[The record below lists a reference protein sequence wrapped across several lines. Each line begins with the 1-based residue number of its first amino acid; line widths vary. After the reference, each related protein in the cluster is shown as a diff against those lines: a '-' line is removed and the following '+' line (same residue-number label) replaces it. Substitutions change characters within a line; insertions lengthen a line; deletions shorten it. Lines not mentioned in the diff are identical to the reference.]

1 MTSDTNQFFQNSS
14 NIKSILK
21 ESENIIPNTSNVPIT
36 PISKNQKNSLL
47 NIFQQQISR
56 ICIFPLGS
64 KENCPGNYDKYLQ
77 TTLSQIAQLQKHIN
91 FEYALEDPNIFEGV
105 PQILSNKINLDPL
118 SQKKILLLDLD
129 ETLIHADFDEEFAD
143 NKSIKYDT
151 IIKFS
156 SKIEKNEN
164 FEDDDKIEEEK
175 IEEDEEIVHLVGIF
189 VRNGVN
195 EFLNEVSKHFD
206 VGIFTASV
214 KEYADAVI
222 SFLDPENKLIKYR
235 LYRNNCISFN
245 DAFTVKDLRILK
257 GVDLKN
263 IILID
268 NSMYSFAAQLKN
280 GVLINSFYYDKN
292 DTELYNVLGYLI
304 NFILP
309 ADDIREVN
317 EQFFN
322 FQQITNDLL
331 NINISNG
338 R

>member
-1 MTSDTNQFFQNSS
+1 MTSDTKQFYQNSLD
-14 NIKSILK
+14 IKSILK
-21 ESENIIPNTSNVPIT
+21 ESENIIPNSSKSSIT
-36 PISKNQKNSLL
+36 AISKNPKNSLL
-47 NIFQQQISR
+47 SIFQQQISR

-64 KENCPGNYDKYLQ
+64 KENYPGNYDKYIQ
-77 TTLSQIAQLQKHIN
+77 TTLTQIAQLQEHIN
-91 FEYALEDPNIFEGV
+91 FEYALDDPNIFEGV
-105 PQILSNKINLDPL
+105 PKIT

-129 ETLIHADFDEEFAD
+129 ETLIHADFDEEFAE
-143 NKSIKYDT
+143 NKSIKYDK

-156 SKIEKNEN
+156 SKNEKNTNFREC
-164 FEDDDKIEEEK
+164 FEDEDKIEEEK
-175 IEEDEEIVHLVGIF
+175 IEEDEEIVHSVGIF

-222 SFLDPENKLIKYR
+222 SFLDPENKLIKFR
-235 LYRNNCISFN
+235 LYRNNCINFN
-245 DAFTVKDLRILK
+245 DAFSVKDLRIFK

-268 NSMYSFAAQLKN
+268 NSMYSFSAQIKN
-280 GVLINSFYYDKN
+280 GVLINSFYYDKK

-322 FQQITNDLL
+322 FQQITNTLL
-331 NINISNG
+331 NINNYQMESN
-338 R
+338 

>member
-1 MTSDTNQFFQNSS
+1 MKPNNKQFFQDSL
-14 NIKSILK
+14 SIESIFN
-21 ESENIIPNTSNVPIT
+21 ESEKNIPTSDYTSNNDKINFEN
-36 PISKNQKNSLL
+36 SKL
-47 NIFQQQISR
+47 NKFKQQSSR
-56 ICIFPLGS
+56 ICIFPLGN
-64 KENCPGNYDKYLQ
+64 KENYPGNYDKYLE
-77 TTLSQIAQLQKHIN
+77 TTLTHIGQLQNIN
-91 FEYALEDPNIFEGV
+91 FEYALEDPNITKGAPTLFSKKRNTSSS
-105 PQILSNKINLDPL
+105 P
-118 SQKKILLLDLD
+118 QKKILLLDLD
-129 ETLIHADFDEEFAD
+129 ETLIHADFDEEFSG
-143 NKSIKYDT
+143 NKSIKYDA
-151 IIKFS
+151 IIKFPIS
-156 SKIEKNEN
+156 EKDENNEDFGEN
-164 FEDDDKIEEEK
+164 DKMEEEK
-175 IEEDEEIVHLVGIF
+175 KLEESEHSVGIF

-235 LYRNNCISFN
+235 LYRNNCIRFN
-245 DAFTVKDLRILK
+245 DSFAVKDLRIFK

-263 IILID
+263 VILLD

-309 ADDIREVN
+309 TEDIREVN

-322 FQQITNDLL
+322 FQQITNDL
-331 NINISNG
+331 INVNNF
-338 R
+338 

>member
-1 MTSDTNQFFQNSS
+1 MTSDTNQFFQNSL
-14 NIKSILK
+14 NFQSILK
-21 ESENIIPNTSNVPIT
+21 ESENIIPNTSNGPIT
-36 PISKNQKNSLL
+36 SISKNQKNSLL

-64 KENCPGNYDKYLQ
+64 KENYPGNYDKYLQ
-77 TTLSQIAQLQKHIN
+77 TTLTQIAQMQKHIN

-105 PQILSNKINLDPL
+105 PQILSNKINLDSS

-129 ETLIHADFDEEFAD
+129 ETLIHADFDEEFAE

-156 SKIEKNEN
+156 TKIEKNEN
-164 FEDDDKIEEEK
+164 FGEN
-175 IEEDEEIVHLVGIF
+175 EDEEIEHSVGIF

-263 IILID
+263 VILID
-268 NSMYSFAAQLKN
+268 NSMYSFAAQLEN
-280 GVLINSFYYDKN
+280 GILINSFYCDRN

-304 NFILP
+304 NFIFP
-309 ADDIREVN
+309 ADDIRKVN

-322 FQQITNDLL
+322 FQKVTNDLIS
-331 NINISNG
+331 INNF
-338 R
+338 

>member
-1 MTSDTNQFFQNSS
+1 MTSDTKQFYQNSLD
-14 NIKSILK
+14 IKSILK
-21 ESENIIPNTSNVPIT
+21 ESENIIPNSSKSSIT
-36 PISKNQKNSLL
+36 AISKNPKNSLL
-47 NIFQQQISR
+47 SIFQQQISR

-64 KENCPGNYDKYLQ
+64 KENYPGNYDKYIQ
-77 TTLSQIAQLQKHIN
+77 TTLTQIAQLQEHIN
-91 FEYALEDPNIFEGV
+91 FEYALDDPNIFEGV
-105 PQILSNKINLDPL
+105 PKIT

-129 ETLIHADFDEEFAD
+129 ETLIHADFDEEFAE
-143 NKSIKYDT
+143 NKSIKYDK

-156 SKIEKNEN
+156 SKNEKNTNFREC
-164 FEDDDKIEEEK
+164 FEDEDKIEEEK
-175 IEEDEEIVHLVGIF
+175 IEEDEEIVHSVGIF

-222 SFLDPENKLIKYR
+222 SFLDPENKLIKFR
-235 LYRNNCISFN
+235 LYRNNCINFN
-245 DAFTVKDLRILK
+245 DAFSVKDLRIFK

-268 NSMYSFAAQLKN
+268 NSMYSFSAQLKN

-322 FQQITNDLL
+322 FQQITNTLL
-331 NINISNG
+331 NINNYQMESN
-338 R
+338 

>member
-1 MTSDTNQFFQNSS
+1 MTSDTKKFYQNSLK
-14 NIKSILK
+14 IKSILK
-21 ESENIIPNTSNVPIT
+21 ESENIIPNSSKGSIT
-36 PISKNQKNSLL
+36 TLSKNPKNSLL
-47 NIFQQQISR
+47 NLFQQQLSR
-56 ICIFPLGS
+56 ICIFPLCS
-64 KENCPGNYDKYLQ
+64 KENYPGNYDKYIQ
-77 TTLSQIAQLQKHIN
+77 ITLTQIAQLQQYIN
-91 FEYALEDPNIFEGV
+91 FEYALEDPNIYEGV
-105 PQILSNKINLDPL
+105 PKIS

-129 ETLIHADFDEEFAD
+129 ETLIHADFDEEFVHD
-143 NKSIKYDT
+143 KSLKYDT

-156 SKIEKNEN
+156 TKIEKKGKFGEN
-164 FEDDDKIEEEK
+164 FEDEDKIEEEK
-175 IEEDEEIVHLVGIF
+175 IEEEEEIVHSVGIF
-189 VRNGVN
+189 IRNGVN

-245 DAFTVKDLRILK
+245 DAFTIKDLRIFK

-317 EQFFN
+317 EHFFN

-331 NINISNG
+331 NINNTDG
-338 R
+338 E

>member
-1 MTSDTNQFFQNSS
+1 MISNPKQFFQNNL
-14 NIKSILK
+14 NIKSFLK
-21 ESENIIPNTSNVPIT
+21 ESENIIPHASNGPIT
-36 PISKNQKNSLL
+36 TLSKNPNNSLL
-47 NIFQQQISR
+47 NIFRQQISR

-64 KENCPGNYDKYLQ
+64 KENYPGNYDKYLQ
-77 TTLSQIAQLQKHIN
+77 TTLTHISQLQHIN
-91 FEYALEDPNIFEGV
+91 LEYALEDPNIFEGV
-105 PQILSNKINLDPL
+105 PKI
-118 SQKKILLLDLD
+118 SSEKKILLLDLD
-129 ETLIHADFDEEFAD
+129 ETLIHADFDEEFAE

-151 IIKFS
+151 IIKFYT
-156 SKIEKNEN
+156 KIGKNEN
-164 FEDDDKIEEEK
+164 FGNFEDEDKIEEEK
-175 IEEDEEIVHLVGIF
+175 IEEDEEIVHSVGIF

-222 SFLDPENKLIKYR
+222 TFLDPENKLIKYR
-235 LYRNNCISFN
+235 LYRNNCINFN
-245 DAFTVKDLRILK
+245 DSFTIKDLRIFK
-257 GVDLKN
+257 GVDLKK

-280 GVLINSFYYDKN
+280 GILINSFYYDKN
-292 DTELYNVLGYLI
+292 DNELYNVLGYLL

-309 ADDIREVN
+309 ADDVREVN

-331 NINISNG
+331 NINNYQMESN
-338 R
+338 

>member
-1 MTSDTNQFFQNSS
+1 MTSDTKQFYQNSLD
-14 NIKSILK
+14 IKSILK
-21 ESENIIPNTSNVPIT
+21 ESENIIPNSSKSSIT
-36 PISKNQKNSLL
+36 DISKNPKNSLL
-47 NIFQQQISR
+47 SIFQQQISR

-64 KENCPGNYDKYLQ
+64 KENYPGNYDKYIQ
-77 TTLSQIAQLQKHIN
+77 TTLTQIAQLQEHIN
-91 FEYALEDPNIFEGV
+91 FEYALDDPNIFEGV
-105 PQILSNKINLDPL
+105 PKIT

-143 NKSIKYDT
+143 NKSIKYDK

-156 SKIEKNEN
+156 SKNEKNTNFREF
-164 FEDDDKIEEEK
+164 FEDEDKIEEEK
-175 IEEDEEIVHLVGIF
+175 IEEDEEIVHSVGIF

-222 SFLDPENKLIKYR
+222 SFLDPENKLIKFR
-235 LYRNNCISFN
+235 LYRNNCINFN
-245 DAFTVKDLRILK
+245 DAFSVKDLRIFK

-268 NSMYSFAAQLKN
+268 NSMYSFSAQLKN

-322 FQQITNDLL
+322 FQQITNTLL
-331 NINISNG
+331 NINNYQMESN
-338 R
+338 

>member
-1 MTSDTNQFFQNSS
+1 MTSDTKQFYQNSLD
-14 NIKSILK
+14 IKSILK
-21 ESENIIPNTSNVPIT
+21 ESENIIPNSSKSSIT
-36 PISKNQKNSLL
+36 DISKNPKNSLL
-47 NIFQQQISR
+47 SIFQQQISR

-64 KENCPGNYDKYLQ
+64 KENYPGNYDKYIQ
-77 TTLSQIAQLQKHIN
+77 TTLTQIAQLQEHIN
-91 FEYALEDPNIFEGV
+91 FEYALDDPNIFEGV
-105 PQILSNKINLDPL
+105 PKVT

-143 NKSIKYDT
+143 NKSIKYDK

-156 SKIEKNEN
+156 SKNEKNTNFREFFEN
-164 FEDDDKIEEEK
+164 EDKIEEEK
-175 IEEDEEIVHLVGIF
+175 IEEDEEIVHSVGIF

-222 SFLDPENKLIKYR
+222 SFLDPENKLIKFR
-235 LYRNNCISFN
+235 LYRNNCINFN
-245 DAFTVKDLRILK
+245 DAFSVKDLRIFK

-268 NSMYSFAAQLKN
+268 NSMYSFSAQLKN

-322 FQQITNDLL
+322 FQQITNTLL
-331 NINISNG
+331 NINNYQMESN
-338 R
+338 